1 MFVVKS
7 ETGIL
12 WIYEPSFNEKNS
24 RIIILL
30 IKPAIEDFKNGI
42 EMERLSCFNF
52 IPYAELTPMEPSWF
66 GTQLATS
73 FPKTIPKE
81 NIRKMQNR

>member
-12 WIYEPSFNEKNS
+12 WIYEPSPNEKNS

-52 IPYAELTPMEPSWF
+52 IPYAELTLMKPDRNSTRNQFSKNNSKREY
-66 GTQLATS
+66 
-73 FPKTIPKE
+73 
-81 NIRKMQNR
+81 